1 MSVGQVN
8 FKGTYLIPFSEFKG
22 ADSHSKMREIGR
34 QSAKYTDINNI
45 RQSKDGIIV
54 NVDDKKEKEYLAVIA
69 KYGVNIKKLDKP
81 VNDAKKTDVESF
93 RFMMSKLYPAIADE
107 ETARYAN
114 MPEGDYKSKM
124 YLDTYWRFKNSPYS
138 KEGK

>member
-1 MSVGQVN
+1 MTIGQVS
-8 FKGTYLIPFSEFKG
+8 FKGTYLIPFSQMQG
-22 ADSHSKMREIGR
+22 ADAHAKMRAIG
-34 QSAKYTDINNI
+34 QETAKFTDINNM
-45 RQSKDGIIV
+45 QQTKDGIVV
-54 NVDDKKEKEYLAVIA
+54 NIDDKKEKEYLAVIA
-69 KYGVNIKKLDKP
+69 KYGVNLQKMATP
-81 VNDAKKTDVESF
+81 VQNGQKGDVESY